1 MSEKHGQKK
10 IFEYLD
16 YREFLKDYYQQKKN
30 ANPSFSLRVF
40 SDKIGFKA
48 KDFISRIMNG
58 DKNLSIQSIP
68 KVAKGLKLGK
78 HETSFFMGLVKFNQ
92 ARSMDERNTAFE
104 EMQEVLKVIRF
115 AEKQYLLGHCQYLIF
130 SHWRH
135 LTIRSLIGMFGFN
148 GDYKTLAKQV
158 SPKITVT
165 EAKESVQLLEE
176 SMLIKK
182 DAEGNY
188 KLTDSAITTGDRTSR
203 LALRGFHQHC
213 LKLGADSIDR
223 EPPDSRHISGLT
235 LGISK
240 ESYHRIVERVNT
252 FRKEIALIAEED
264 SDADKV
270 YQMQFLLF
278 PVGGK

>member
-1 MSEKHGQKK
+1 
-10 IFEYLD
+10 
-16 YREFLKDYYQQKKN
+16 
-30 ANPSFSLRVF
+30 
-40 SDKIGFKA
+40 
-48 KDFISRIMNG
+48 
-58 DKNLSIQSIP
+58 
-68 KVAKGLKLGK
+68 
-78 HETSFFMGLVKFNQ
+78 MGLVKFNQ

-188 KLTDSAITTGDRTSR
+188 KLADSAITTGDRTSR

-223 EPPDSRHISGLT
+223 DPPDSRHISGLT

-240 ESYHRIVERVNT
+240 ESYHRIVERVNA